1 MAARGDMKGFYKQK
15 KKSGAITKPSSKSK
29 SSSSSKKSSS
39 ATLGTATPQPSAIIS
54 HGFLDLKDDYDANE
68 EVLRQFDM
76 NMAYGPCIGMS
87 RLARWERA
95 SSLGMNPPNDVERLL
110 RSAKVRSESLWDGH
124 V

>member
-1 MAARGDMKGFYKQK
+1 MVFFVIFLYFLHSCHLNAAG
-15 KKSGAITKPSSKSK
+15 
-29 SSSSSKKSSS
+29 
-39 ATLGTATPQPSAIIS
+39 
-54 HGFLDLKDDYDANE
+54 DYDDNE

-95 SSLGMNPPNDVERLL
+95 YRLGLNPPKEIEVLL
-110 RSAKVRSESLWDGH
+110 KTRKVQAECLWEDR